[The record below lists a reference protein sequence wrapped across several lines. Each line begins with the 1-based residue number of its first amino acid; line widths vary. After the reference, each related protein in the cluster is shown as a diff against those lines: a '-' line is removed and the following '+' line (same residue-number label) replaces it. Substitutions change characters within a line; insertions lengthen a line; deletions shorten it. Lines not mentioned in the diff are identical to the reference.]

1 MCIIV
6 SGIVGNGLL
15 NPSIQFILFSI
26 NNKDYYTLLLIPAN
40 ITEQYD
46 QYNYMTKIIYDK
58 KK

>member
-15 NPSIQFILFSI
+15 NPCIQFILFSI
-26 NNKDYYTLLLIPAN
+26 NNKDYYTLLHIPAN

-46 QYNYMTKIIYDK
+46 QSSTSS
-58 KK
+58 